1 MNIQLTTAMAAK
13 ALKAIYK
20 ADRANVYINPKDVTF
35 LLKVRTPAFENEFWE
50 FAPTNEKS
58 LEQDKYGN
66 IFEAPVTRVTLK
78 KYGKYQTIGKQ
89 GVIVCDGAT
98 GAPDTPKGVKN
109 ATGLHDPGYLSIRA
123 VVDRWYKAKY
133 DPGPLFSRD
142 MFARAY
148 SKIASDGSE
157 TWTEAD
163 VRQLFDAMFG
173 DTIRKGGGKPW
184 VVRSYYSVV
193 RWTGGVFRQL
203 SGSAKL
209 LLLAGSMLA
218 VTGCTGG
225 CMSPPDILDFPEG
238 VPELQQTQSGDL
250 NGDVIEIIKEAVKP

>member
-20 ADRANVYINPKDVTF
+20 VDRANVYINPKDVTF
-35 LLKVRTPAFENEFWE
+35 FLKVRTPAFEDEFWKFEPTDRNSVGVLWSGNAIE
-50 FAPTNEKS
+50 FP
-58 LEQDKYGN
+58 
-66 IFEAPVTRVTLK
+66 ITRVTLK
-78 KYGKYQTIGKQ
+78 KYGERSSK
-89 GVIVCDGAT
+89 GVVVCDGAS
-98 GAPDTPKGVKN
+98 GAPDTLKGVKN

-123 VVDRWYKAKY
+123 KAKAWANCIY
-133 DPGPLFSRD
+133 DPGPLFERD
-142 MFARAY
+142 MFARVFA
-148 SKIASDGSE
+148 KGNKM
-157 TWTEAD
+157 WTEAD
-163 VRQLFDAMFG
+163 VRQLEDAMFG

-209 LLLAGSMLA
+209 LVIASAMLTL
-218 VTGCTGG
+218 TGCTGG